1 MSNLNDEY
9 EKIISK
15 IESNITNE
23 KDFQLVKNEI
33 TKLTILF
40 IDTIDKVMEYSNEK
54 LINMEEKHQDLEER
68 LNILQNK
75 MNKMEKD
82 IYEDEDEFE
91 FEVVCP
97 YCNHQFVTDVD
108 LELNS
113 EIKCPE
119 CKNIIELDWNE
130 DSNEEE
136 SCRENCKGCEGC
148 KKNEKEDFSNLQE
161 LNEIEINIED
171 KDDDM

>member
-33 TKLTILF
+33 AKLTILF

-54 LINMEEKHQDLEER
+54 LINIEEKHQDLEER

-82 IYEDEDEFE
+82 IYEDEFE

-97 YCNHQFVTDVD
+97 YCNHQFVTDID

-130 DSNEEE
+130 DNNEEE

-161 LNEIEINIED
+161 LNEIEINVED

>member
-15 IESNITNE
+15 IESCITNE
-23 KDFQLVKNEI
+23 EELQLVKNEI
-33 TKLTILF
+33 AKLTILF
-40 IDTIDKVMEYSNEK
+40 INTVDKVVEYSEEK
-54 LINMEEKHQDLEER
+54 LNNMEEKHQDLEER
-68 LNILQNK
+68 LNTLKNK
-75 MNKMEKD
+75 MSKIEKD
-82 IYEDEDEFE
+82 IYEDEDGFE
-91 FEVVCP
+91 FEVICP
-97 YCNHQFVTDVD
+97 YCNHQFVTDID

-130 DSNEEE
+130 DNIEEE
-136 SCRENCKGCEGC
+136 SCKGKCKGCEEC
-148 KKNEKEDFSNLQE
+148 NKNDEDFLNLQE
-161 LNEIEINIED
+161 LKEIEIDVED

>member
-15 IESNITNE
+15 IESSITDE
-23 KDFQLVKNEI
+23 KELQTVKDEI
-33 TKLTILF
+33 AKLTILF
-40 IDTIDKVMEYSNEK
+40 INTVDKVVEYSEEK
-54 LINMEEKHQDLEER
+54 LNNVEIKYEDLEEKM
-68 LNILQNK
+68 NILQNK
-75 MNKMEKD
+75 MSKIEKD
-82 IYEDEDEFE
+82 IYEEDDDFE
-91 FEVVCP
+91 FDVICP
-97 YCNHQFVTDVD
+97 YCNHQFVTDID

-130 DSNEEE
+130 DDCEDESCKGNCKKCEECSKNEE
-136 SCRENCKGCEGC
+136 
-148 KKNEKEDFSNLQE
+148 DFTNLQE
-161 LNEIEINIED
+161 LKEIEIDVED

>member
-161 LNEIEINIED
+161 LNEIEINVED

>member
-1 MSNLNDEY
+1 M
-9 EKIISK
+9 KK
-15 IESNITNE
+15 
-23 KDFQLVKNEI
+23 
-33 TKLTILF
+33 KLTILF
-40 IDTIDKVMEYSNEK
+40 INTVDKVMEYSEEK
-54 LINMEEKHQDLEER
+54 LRNMEEKHKDLEER

-75 MNKMEKD
+75 MSKIEKD
-82 IYEDEDEFE
+82 IYEGEDDSE

-97 YCNHQFVTDVD
+97 YCNYQFVTDID

-130 DSNEEE
+130 DEEE
-136 SCRENCKGCEGC
+136 SCKGNCKKCEEC
-148 KKNEKEDFSNLQE
+148 NKKEDFTNLQE
-161 LNEIEINIED
+161 LKEIEIDVED

>member
-9 EKIISK
+9 EQIISN
-15 IESNITNE
+15 IESNITDE
-23 KDFQLVKNEI
+23 KQLQLVKNEI
-33 TKLTILF
+33 AKLTILF
-40 IDTIDKVMEYSNEK
+40 INTVDKVAEYSEEK
-54 LINMEEKHQDLEER
+54 LKNMEEKHQYLEER
-68 LNILQNK
+68 LNVLQNK
-75 MNKMEKD
+75 LNKLEKD
-82 IYEDEDEFE
+82 IYEDENEFE

-97 YCNHQFVTDVD
+97 YCNHQFVTDID

-130 DSNEEE
+130 DDCEDESCKGNCKKCEECSKNEE
-136 SCRENCKGCEGC
+136 
-148 KKNEKEDFSNLQE
+148 DFTNLQE
-161 LNEIEINIED
+161 LKEIEIDVED

>member
-15 IESNITNE
+15 IESNITSE
-23 KDFQLVKNEI
+23 KDFRLVKNEI
-33 TKLTILF
+33 AKLTILF

-54 LINMEEKHQDLEER
+54 LINIEEKHQDLEER

-97 YCNHQFVTDVD
+97 YCNHQFVTDID

-130 DSNEEE
+130 DNNEEE

-161 LNEIEINIED
+161 LNEIEINVED